1 MDFLKLHDKV
11 VVWPAN
17 LDSTKT
23 RKQGRKI
30 TKGQAVQAPKLEELT
45 EAAKR
50 LSIDVEVATGKSR
63 PPTWWERG
71 GYLVLPKK
79 GAKGNLL
86 GTLAVEI
93 RRIRSSRAAQEKK

>member
-1 MDFLKLHDKV
+1 MDFLKLHGKV

-23 RKQGRKI
+23 RNQGRKL

-50 LSIDVEVATGKSR
+50 LSIDVEVAAGKSR

-71 GYLVLPKK
+71 GYLILPKK
-79 GAKGNLL
+79 DAKRNLL

-93 RRIRSSRAAQEKK
+93 RRIRSSKAAQEKK